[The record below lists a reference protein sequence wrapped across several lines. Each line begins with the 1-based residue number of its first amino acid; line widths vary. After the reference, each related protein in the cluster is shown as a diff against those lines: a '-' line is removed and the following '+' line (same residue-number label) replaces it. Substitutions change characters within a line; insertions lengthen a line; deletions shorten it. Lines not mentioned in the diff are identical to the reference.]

1 MEIKLVDVTKY
12 YYDEGKSTKGIEGVN
27 LTLNTDGS
35 FVVITGESG
44 AGKSTLIKILT
55 GIEDFDEGEIYFDG
69 KPLSGLSEKQRHQLY
84 AENIS
89 FVFQDYNLVESV
101 TAVQNISLALIKQ
114 GYNPSEAEKVA
125 LDSLKQVGLEKQAK
139 MRASK
144 LSGGERQRVAIARSL
159 ALNTQ
164 VIIFD
169 EPTGNLDQATSKE
182 IIDLIERLKK
192 NRLVVY
198 VTHEYSQVK
207 DYVTRHITLADGK
220 ISKDETIRNPDS
232 DAGAVE
238 VKPRKG
244 KFSLLNYLYATKLFC
259 FSRLG
264 RFFCT
269 LLVLLISTFS
279 ICASAIGYTSILQA
293 ALSDNSSSAYGTN
306 TSAKTPSTPRTM
318 FGNKIIVKKNSFD
331 QTDFQPDGDF
341 YKDDGALLE
350 NNGFLLNP
358 TSQME
363 DFINGKVSDLDNLV
377 SGQFTAYCPVS
388 TKTYLDKGSSSNAS
402 LPDVW
407 AIMYDNGN
415 LEYSYAFT
423 TLKTYAGNNM
433 TISTFFN
440 NYGNPPL
447 NTDIE
452 LLKLMPK
459 CRLRGIYLT
468 KDESFNSSGLAF
480 LAPVSFLDSLR
491 STVKTVFSYNLKQK
505 AMAYAFSASSS
516 FSQIGEDNNYLS
528 VKFTTDSGANLNFS
542 SDVVG
547 DTYSAFASK
556 LCLPNSFKGKI
567 KVSFL
572 GMELPLS
579 LFGDVYYFDAVPD
592 KGVYDNEYYADQSI
606 IISALIDSKIE
617 SSYRFK
623 DSGQARNALS
633 KAKDSSYQVVYYQPY
648 VTSENK
654 LGRLADLSIFIKI
667 SLLWGLLGIIAASL
681 LVMLVIKAILNKFY
695 YRKDYDQMVLS
706 FIGYSNMDNLKINLL
721 QFMTMSVVCIAVLY
735 PIAITFIPGAKVAF
749 SLIPVLII
757 LSILV
762 NLIFAFV
769 IALPSRR
776 KGGK

>member
-44 AGKSTLIKILT
+44 AGKSTLIRILT

-69 KPLSGLSEKQRHQLY
+69 KPLSGLSDNQRQKLY

-182 IIDLIERLKK
+182 IIDLIEKLKK

-198 VTHEYSQVK
+198 VTHEYAQVK

-220 ISKDETIRNPDS
+220 ISKDEIIKNPSS

-238 VKPRKG
+238 VKPRTG
-244 KFSLLNYLYATKLFC
+244 KFSFLNYLYATKLFC

-279 ICASAIGYTSILQA
+279 ICASAIGYTAILQA
-293 ALSDNSSSAYGTN
+293 ALSDNSISITGTS
-306 TSAKTPSTPRTM
+306 TTAKTPSTLRTM
-318 FGNKIIVKKNSFD
+318 FGNKIIVKKTSYD

-350 NNGFLLNP
+350 SNSFILSL

-363 DFINGKVSDLDNLV
+363 DFINGTVSYLDNMIN
-377 SGQFTAYCPVS
+377 GQFTAYCPVS
-388 TKTYLDKGSSSNAS
+388 TNTYLDKGQSSDAS
-402 LPDVW
+402 LPEVW
-407 AIMYDNGN
+407 ALLYDNGN
-415 LEYSYAFT
+415 LNYSYAFT
-423 TLKTYAGNNM
+423 ILKTYIGNSI
-433 TISTFFN
+433 TVSSSFS

-452 LLKLMPK
+452 LLKQMPK
-459 CRLRGIYLT
+459 CYLRGIYLT
-468 KDESFNSSGLAF
+468 KDESFNSSGIAF
-480 LAPVSFLDSLR
+480 IAPIPFLDSLR
-491 STVKTVFSYNLKQK
+491 STVKTVLSYSLKQET
-505 AMAYAFSASSS
+505 MAYVFSASSS
-516 FSQIGEDNNYLS
+516 FSQIGEDGNYLS
-528 VKFTTDSGANLNFS
+528 VKFTTDGGESLNYS

-547 DTYSAFASK
+547 DTYRSFASK
-556 LCLPNSFKGKI
+556 LCLPNSLKGKI
-567 KVSFL
+567 KASFL
-572 GMELPLS
+572 GVELPLT
-579 LFGDVYYFDAVPD
+579 LFGDIYYFDAVPD
-592 KGVYDNEYYADQSI
+592 KGVYDNEYYVDQSI
-606 IISALIDSKIE
+606 IVSALIDSKIE
-617 SSYRFK
+617 TSYRFK
-623 DSGQARNALS
+623 DVGQARNALS
-633 KAKDSSYQVVYYQPY
+633 KAKSSSYQAIYYQPW

-654 LGRLADLSIFIKI
+654 LMNLADLNMFVKI
-667 SLLWGLLGIIAASL
+667 SLLWGLLGIIASAL

-706 FIGYSNMDNLKINLL
+706 YIGYSKMDNLKINLL
-721 QFMTMSVVCIAVLY
+721 QFMTMSVVSIVVLY
-735 PIAITFIPGAKVAF
+735 PLAITFIPGAKLAF
-749 SLIPVLII
+749 SLIPALII
-757 LSILV
+757 LSIFV
-762 NLIFAFV
+762 NLLFAFV